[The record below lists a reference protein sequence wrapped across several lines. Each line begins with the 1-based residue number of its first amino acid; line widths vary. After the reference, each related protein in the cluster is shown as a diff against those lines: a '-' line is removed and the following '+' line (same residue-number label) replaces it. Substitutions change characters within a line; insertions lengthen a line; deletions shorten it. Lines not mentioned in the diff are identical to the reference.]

1 MGLLDN
7 VPSTVF
13 HRKARITLVAG
24 SCVFVEKT
32 LAALHDTKRVLVSF
46 ELEGRR
52 GSNARKTEWKKSLNL
67 LHKYELRSFKLRDS
81 KCGGA
86 TDTVFLFGLGS
97 GPGFG
102 VLPSDNN
109 TIERA
114 LRHFLDGGT
123 DTPTN
128 IPVVDL
134 VDQVVLDPPP
144 RKVI

>member
-1 MGLLDN
+1 M
-7 VPSTVF
+7 
-13 HRKARITLVAG
+13 
-24 SCVFVEKT
+24 
-32 LAALHDTKRVLVSF
+32 
-46 ELEGRR
+46 
-52 GSNARKTEWKKSLNL
+52 
-67 LHKYELRSFKLRDS
+67 RDS

-86 TDTVFLFGLGS
+86 TDATFLFGLGS

-102 VLPSDNN
+102 VLPSDDN

-144 RKVI
+144 RKVIWSPDNTFVRQEGLFPSRHSQVLVV